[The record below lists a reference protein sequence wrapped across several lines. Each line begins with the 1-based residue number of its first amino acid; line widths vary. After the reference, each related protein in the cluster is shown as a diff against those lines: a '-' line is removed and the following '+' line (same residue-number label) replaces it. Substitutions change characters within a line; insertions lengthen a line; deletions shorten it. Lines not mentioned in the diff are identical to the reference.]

1 MVNTMKKK
9 VKLLLITSLLALST
23 FGPIMTSTA
32 HAEQPHTSYWHPAT
46 LLKWSPTADKDAKFN
61 RGTIPLAERFTGQ
74 KVNPNAQA
82 QSRLVAL
89 SALNDHTSGVPSQGS
104 SQFRADTFG
113 YWQYVDMMVLW
124 GGSAS
129 EGLIVPPSADI
140 IDASHKN
147 GVPIIGTI
155 FFPPNAYGGN
165 YQWVQQMLQQKPDG
179 SFPVADKLLEAAS
192 YFGFDGWFINQE
204 TSGGNTAD
212 AAKMQQFMQYL
223 QTHKPSGMHIMWYDS
238 MTNSGGISW
247 QNELNARNQMFLQNG
262 AQKVADSMFLN
273 FNWSASMLQNSKNKA
288 NSLNRDPYDLYAGI
302 DTEANGYNTYVNW
315 SGIFPNNQD
324 PATSLGIYRPDWT
337 YRSSSNNDDFYA
349 KELKYWVGPNSDPRN
364 TANSSNWKGIANY
377 FADKSA
383 IQQLPF
389 TTNFNTGHGSQFAVD
404 GNVMSTKEWNNR
416 SLQDIL
422 PTWRWIAESS
432 GTALKPSF
440 DWNNAY
446 YGGSSLKVSGALS
459 PQNATHLKLY
469 RTNLPVSGDTEISVT
484 YKSGQSASNMK
495 VGVSFADNPEHFEFF
510 DVGDGDAAVWNT
522 KSISLGSFAG
532 RTIDALSLKFDSG
545 TALSN
550 YAINIG
556 QLSVRNANSSSAP
569 GTVTGLAIE
578 DVDFSGNTADARLS
592 WDPSSGDKVQVYEVY
607 RVKPDGVREFIG
619 ATPNTAYYAQPM
631 SRLGGEESTTLEVV
645 ALGENGARSTAAQ
658 ASFQWQQASTKMNL
672 ALNQT
677 ATADSFVPGE
687 TPAKAFDGTT
697 ANNSKWCATGSEPHW
712 LQVDLGSV
720 YSIDQFI
727 IKHAQEG
734 GESSNFNT
742 KDFNIQ
748 LSEDGTNWADVV
760 HVTGNTLGKTTHSI
774 DRMSARYA
782 RLNVTKATQES
793 DTAARIYEF
802 EVWGQQLQ

>member
-1 MVNTMKKK
+1 
-9 VKLLLITSLLALST
+9 
-23 FGPIMTSTA
+23 
-32 HAEQPHTSYWHPAT
+32 
-46 LLKWSPTADKDAKFN
+46 
-61 RGTIPLAERFTGQ
+61 
-74 KVNPNAQA
+74 
-82 QSRLVAL
+82 
-89 SALNDHTSGVPSQGS
+89 
-104 SQFRADTFG
+104 
-113 YWQYVDMMVLW
+113 
-124 GGSAS
+124 
-129 EGLIVPPSADI
+129 
-140 IDASHKN
+140 
-147 GVPIIGTI
+147 
-155 FFPPNAYGGN
+155 
-165 YQWVQQMLQQKPDG
+165 
-179 SFPVADKLLEAAS
+179 
-192 YFGFDGWFINQE
+192 
-204 TSGGNTAD
+204 
-212 AAKMQQFMQYL
+212 
-223 QTHKPSGMHIMWYDS
+223 
-238 MTNSGGISW
+238 
-247 QNELNARNQMFLQNG
+247 
-262 AQKVADSMFLN
+262 
-273 FNWSASMLQNSKNKA
+273 
-288 NSLNRDPYDLYAGI
+288 
-302 DTEANGYNTYVNW
+302 
-315 SGIFPNNQD
+315 
-324 PATSLGIYRPDWT
+324 
-337 YRSSSNNDDFYA
+337 
-349 KELKYWVGPNSDPRN
+349 VGPNSDPRN
-364 TANSSNWKGIANY
+364 TATSSNWKGIANY
-377 FADKSA
+377 FADKSS

-404 GNVMSTKEWNNR
+404 GNIMSTKEWNNR

-469 RTNLPVSGDTEISVT
+469 RTSLPVSSDTEVSVT
-484 YKSGQSASNMK
+484 YKTGESASNMK

-510 DVGDGDAAVWNT
+510 DVGDGEASAWNT

-545 TALSN
+545 NALSN

-556 QLSVRNANSSSAP
+556 QLSVRNAGSSSVP
-569 GTVTGLAIE
+569 ETVTGLAIE

-592 WDPSSGDKVQVYEVY
+592 WNPSSGDKIQAYEVY
-607 RVKPDGVREFIG
+607 RVKPDGTREFIG

-658 ASFQWQQASTKMNL
+658 ASFQWKQASSKMNL

-734 GESSNFNT
+734 GESSSFNT
-742 KDFNIQ
+742 KEFNIQ
-748 LSEDGTNWADVV
+748 LSEDGTNWTDVV
-760 HVTGNTLGKTTHSI
+760 QVTGNTMGKTTHSI
-774 DRMSARYA
+774 DPMSARYA